1 MACVLQFSCKAV
13 VDVGNLFTDSIWFLI
28 NLDGP
33 PREQVD
39 VAGNFIIHL
48 VIAFKSEE
56 ELVYITVVIAFDE
69 GVRILIFAL
78 SFDLRRRRIWDVLGD
93 CYQPPSLCVF
103 RIIFSVLFAATRHR
117 LPKIKETTTTKTDTT
132 PNKMIVWFFR
142 VKCLSVSQPLVDEL
156 SPRPENW

>member
-1 MACVLQFSCKAV
+1 MACVLQFSCKAA

-33 PREQVD
+33 PGQQVD

-48 VIAFKSEE
+48 VIAFKSEG
-56 ELVYITVVIAFDE
+56 ELVYMTVVIAFDE

-78 SFDLRRRRIWDVLGD
+78 SFDLRKRRIWDVLGD
-93 CYQPPSLCVF
+93 CYQPPSLCFF
-103 RIIFSVLFAATRHR
+103 RIIFSVLFAATGHR
-117 LPKIKETTTTKTDTT
+117 LPKIKETKQNDTT

-142 VKCLSVSQPLVDEL
+142 VKCLSVSQSLVDEL
-156 SPRPENW
+156 SPRLENW